1 MFRTLIRSAGRA
13 IERRNEVVHVV
24 VVVVVVVVVLFDH
37 LNVYVVISS
46 F

>member
-24 VVVVVVVVVLFDH
+24 VVVDVVVLFDH
-37 LNVYVVISS
+37 RNVYVVISS